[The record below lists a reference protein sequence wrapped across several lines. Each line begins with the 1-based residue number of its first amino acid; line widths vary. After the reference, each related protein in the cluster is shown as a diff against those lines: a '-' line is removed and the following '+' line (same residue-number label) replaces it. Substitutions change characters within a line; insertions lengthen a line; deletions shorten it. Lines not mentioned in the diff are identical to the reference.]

1 VLVCRLWVL
10 SSAGLGRAIGTG
22 SLRIVASLSD
32 IARGHTDLGPE
43 ERDHLRRLVASWGPL
58 ADLCFADLLLFAP
71 EAGTDGAKLV
81 SLGQIRPTTAQT
93 IYKDDQIG
101 RFVPAAERPMTDRA
115 YRTGQITEDEIDL
128 PEAGTRA
135 RVMAIPVRFRDRVI
149 AVVSRESPRLG
160 HRPLGDLELA
170 YLGVFHRLAQMI
182 SDGNFPFAFEDSAE
196 ESPRVGDG
204 ALVLD
209 RQTAV
214 VYSSP
219 NAVSAFHRLGFHG
232 TIAGRRLED
241 LGFRAETARTVFT
254 LRVPAVEELERAD
267 DVTILARIVPLITD
281 SVVDGALVLMR
292 DVSELRSRE
301 RLLVS
306 MDATIREIHHRVKN
320 NLQTVSSLLRIQ
332 GRRVEAPEAKAAINE
347 AERRIASIAVVHEML
362 SRGGGDDVVF
372 GDVVRPI
379 LAMAGSGGDAPIQ
392 MRLVGDGPVV
402 STTTA
407 SSLAVVLNELV
418 QNAME
423 HGFPPGSSGGTVT
436 VELVYSANELTVSV
450 HDNGVGIPA
459 GFELEHQSGLGLTII
474 NTLVRGELGGRLT
487 IRPASAPAQGTVAQL
502 TVGLAPR

>member
-1 VLVCRLWVL
+1 M
-10 SSAGLGRAIGTG
+10 
-22 SLRIVASLSD
+22 VASLSD
-32 IARGHTDLGPE
+32 IARGHTDLASE
-43 ERDHLRRLVASWGPL
+43 ARAHLRQLVAAWGPL
-58 ADLCFADLLLFAP
+58 ADLCFADLLLYAP
-71 EAGTDGAKLV
+71 VADGGLTKLV

-93 IYKDDQIG
+93 MYRDDRIG
-101 RFVPAAERPMTDRA
+101 LFTPMTERPMIEQA
-115 YRTGQITEDEIDL
+115 LRTGEIVEEEIDL
-128 PEAGTRA
+128 AETATRI
-135 RVMAIPVRFRDRVI
+135 RVTAIPVRFKDRVI

-182 SDGNFPFAFEDSAE
+182 SDGNFPFPFEDSVE

-214 VYSSP
+214 VYCSP

-241 LGFRAETARTVFT
+241 LGFRAETARTVFA
-254 LRVPAVEELERAD
+254 LKVPVVEELERTD

-281 SVVDGALVLMR
+281 GVVDGALVLMR

-320 NLQTVSSLLRIQ
+320 NLQTVSSLLRLQ
-332 GRRVEAPEAKAAINE
+332 ARRAEAPEAKTAIQE
-347 AERRIASIAVVHEML
+347 AERRIASIASVHELL
-362 SRGGGDDVVF
+362 SRGGGDEVVF

-379 LAMAGSGGDAPIQ
+379 LHMAEGAGPVPVQI
-392 MRLVGDGPVV
+392 RLVGEGPTL

-418 QNAME
+418 QNAVE
-423 HGFPPGSSGGTVT
+423 HGFPVGSSDGGTVT
-436 VELVYSANELTVSV
+436 VELVYSATEMTISV
-450 HDNGVGIPA
+450 HDNGVGLPP
-459 GFELEHQSGLGLTII
+459 GFDLDKQPGLGLTII
-474 NTLVRGELGGRLT
+474 NTLVMGELGGRLT
-487 IRPASAPAQGTVAQL
+487 IRPATPPEQGTVAQL
-502 TVGLAPR
+502 TVVLAAR

>member
-1 VLVCRLWVL
+1 M
-10 SSAGLGRAIGTG
+10 
-22 SLRIVASLSD
+22 ASLSD
-32 IARGHTDLGPE
+32 IVRGHTDLGPD

-71 EAGTDGAKLV
+71 VAGTDGTNLV

-93 IYKDDQIG
+93 MYRDDQIG
-101 RFVPAAERPMTDRA
+101 RFTPTAERPMIEHA
-115 YRTGQITEDEIDL
+115 YRRGEIVEQEIDL
-128 PEAGTRA
+128 PEAGIRA
-135 RVMAIPVRFRDRVI
+135 RIMAIPVRFRNRVI
-149 AVVSRESPRLG
+149 AVVTRESPRLG

-182 SDGNFPFAFEDSAE
+182 SDGYFPFPFEVSVTE

-232 TIAGRRLED
+232 TISGRRLED
-241 LGFRAETARTVFT
+241 LGFRSETAKTVFT
-254 LRVPAVEELERAD
+254 LKVPAVEELERTD

-332 GRRVEAPEAKAAINE
+332 ARRAVAPEAKTAIQE

-362 SRGGGDDVVF
+362 SRGGGDDVIF

-379 LAMAGSGGDAPIQ
+379 LAMAEAGGGAPVQ
-392 MRLVGDGPVV
+392 MRLVGDGPVL

-418 QNAME
+418 QNAVE
-423 HGFPPGSSGGTVT
+423 HGFPPGSAGGTVT
-436 VELVYSANELTVSV
+436 VELVYSSAEMTVSV
-450 HDNGVGIPA
+450 HDNGVGLPPD
-459 GFELEHQSGLGLTII
+459 FELENQPGLGLTII
-474 NTLVRGELGGRLT
+474 NTLVKGELGGKLT
-487 IRPASAPAQGTVAQL
+487 IRPASPPAHGTVAQL